1 MSFEGSQFF
10 SLRVVPSYESQRSF
24 PVERR
29 DVSVLPYKVVISL
42 AAVPEPRE
50 KALTRDR
57 NAFQSGQFKL
67 RKRTWNVSV
76 IHARVIRE
84 VWSGVICEYVV
95 LKTIKLR
102 RGYKLRK
109 SGKRKRLVNFR
120 LIWSVLKLLIRKLPL
135 RVGLR
140 NLSRFKSTS
149 IK

>member
-1 MSFEGSQFF
+1 MKRLRHPCQGS
-10 SLRVVPSYESQRSF
+10 SRG
-24 PVERR
+24 
-29 DVSVLPYKVVISL
+29 
-42 AAVPEPRE
+42 
-50 KALTRDR
+50 LTLL
-57 NAFQSGQFKL
+57 FLKSG
-67 RKRTWNVSV
+67 
-76 IHARVIRE
+76 
-84 VWSGVICEYVV
+84 GICEYVV